1 MKLSFRFKDVDVG
14 EFGKIRRPIIPISI
28 NNGGLSFDVEA
39 LIDSGSDGCV
49 LPKDF
54 AEAIGIE
61 VGKAVEEFGIGGEKI
76 KAGLGKVTLTVTDGK
91 LTVPLHSVPIYVPLE
106 GGVELEEV
114 IIGREPFFRDFDVTF
129 MQNSNRIILE
139 RARRA

>member
-1 MKLSFRFKDVDVG
+1 MNLSFKFKEIEVG
-14 EFGKIRRPIIPISI
+14 EFGKILRPIIPVSI
-28 NNGGLSFDVEA
+28 NSDGKSIDVEA

-54 AEAIGIE
+54 AEVLGIK
-61 VGKAVEEFGIGGEKI
+61 VGKSLDEFGIGGEKI
-76 KAGLGKVTLTVTDGK
+76 KAGIGRITLSVTDGK
-91 LTVPLHSVPIYVPLE
+91 NLVALHNVPVYVPLE

-114 IIGREPFFRDFDVTF
+114 IIGREPFFRDFDITF
-129 MQNSNRIILE
+129 KQNSNRIILE